1 MATLRFQCPECG
13 MGDHEV
19 GSMPQTEIHCVV
31 CLEEHGRVIRVH
43 CWEEVVEAHEALRL
57 VEA

>member
-1 MATLRFQCPECG
+1 

-19 GSMPQTEIHCVV
+19 GPMAETEIHCVV

-43 CWEEVVEAHEALRL
+43 CWEEEVDQARLREGL
-57 VEA
+57 LAA